1 MQIGYVST
9 FLPQRCGIATYL
21 DYLTNPLRKLGV
33 DIKIIAEKEAAAR
46 AENGF
51 EVIPCWGRK
60 ENYVEQ
66 ILHHAQTVDV
76 LHIQHEYSIYG
87 FDDRL
92 PTLLRTL
99 EGKVKRVVTIHCI
112 RPAQFSERGA
122 VDEQYAK
129 RIAELA
135 DAVIVHLETQRDI
148 LRRLGIP
155 AEKINVIPHGSEL
168 IKVDQIE
175 SRKKLGLPLDA
186 KLMLM
191 FGFIKPHKCLH
202 VVIEAMPTILEKVPN
217 AILFVAGGLAPTA
230 PPEHQAYVQRIEK
243 QISELGI
250 QAHVILPNKFFPNE
264 DVPHLFGAVDVV
276 LFPYYEEDRSAS
288 GSFHLAL
295 GAGKPIVASRIPKF
309 EELKNVCDELLI
321 LPHNSSG
328 LANVVVRLFTDT
340 AFRNFVETRTKTY
353 AEKTSWENTAK
364 KHLDLYTKIA
374 G

>member
-46 AENGF
+46 AEDGF

-60 ENYVEQ
+60 ENYIEQ

-76 LHIQHEYSIYG
+76 LHVQHEYSIYG

-135 DAVIVHLETQRDI
+135 DAVIVHLETQQDI
-148 LRRLGIP
+148 LKRLGIP

-250 QAHVILPNKFFPNE
+250 QAHVILPNRFFPNE

-276 LFPYYEEDRSAS
+276 LFPYYEEDVYGEVIICPEVVRKNAEKFSVAYEDELMS
-288 GSFHLAL
+288 VMVHGILHLA
-295 GAGKPIVASRIPKF
+295 GYDHERENRKADEMFKKQREYVERIKG
-309 EELKNVCDELLI
+309 ED
-321 LPHNSSG
+321 
-328 LANVVVRLFTDT
+328 
-340 AFRNFVETRTKTY
+340 
-353 AEKTSWENTAK
+353 K
-364 KHLDLYTKIA
+364 KWW
-374 G
+374 